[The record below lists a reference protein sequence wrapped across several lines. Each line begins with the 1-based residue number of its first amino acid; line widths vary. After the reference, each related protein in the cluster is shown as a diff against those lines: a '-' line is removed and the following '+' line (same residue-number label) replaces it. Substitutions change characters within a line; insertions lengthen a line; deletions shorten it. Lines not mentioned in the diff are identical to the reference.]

1 MFVKGWPLIDVEDGT
16 FAASFVEAV
25 LLSSSSIPLHGL
37 QVLEKE
43 THCFLETAEPKLL
56 LL

>member
-1 MFVKGWPLIDVEDGT
+1 MFVKRWPLINVEDGT

-25 LLSSSSIPLHGL
+25 LLSFSSVPLHGL

-43 THCFLETAEPKLL
+43 THRLLETAVL
-56 LL
+56 